1 MPSAVSITIKNY
13 RCFTDNHPATVD
25 LGPGFTAFVGPNN
38 SGKSAYL
45 KFFYEFH
52 NLWGALN
59 GANIIAHFR
68 NNPDTSYSPG
78 GLRAVIDAQEV
89 LSDHT
94 GRAMGVDVRLSAT
107 PASEPYLKSVSLT
120 ADANNPTAWRGKVSC
135 GPTECTGL
143 RTAGVDLVNET
154 GHRVWWTPFS
164 ESFASLAGCMFAPA
178 FRNAI
183 NEGSGSHYDLAVG
196 TSLVNLWN
204 QWKAGNTRSSK
215 IAIQR
220 ITNDIRHIF
229 GFHTLEINAS
239 ADGKTL
245 EVVTDGRPYRL
256 NDLGA
261 GISQFIIL
269 FANIAIRR
277 PTLLLLDEPELNL
290 HPSLQIDFLTSLAS
304 YTSTGSVVFATH
316 SLGLAR
322 ATADRIFTFTPG
334 ADGTAVSAFEQTPN
348 YAEFAGEMS
357 FSSFRELGFS
367 TILMVE
373 GPSEVKAVQQ
383 LLRLL
388 GRDHEIVVLHLGG
401 SSTICA
407 GRESE
412 LGELRRLTTA
422 VGILIDSEKASTTA
436 TLERGRQQFLADC
449 AKLGFKTLATEKRAF
464 ENYLPDRAIK
474 KVMGPGYRALTDYER
489 LKDVS
494 PAWSKME
501 NWRIARE
508 MTKDE
513 LLTTDVGKFLAS
525 L

>member
-1 MPSAVSITIKNY
+1 
-13 RCFTDNHPATVD
+13 
-25 LGPGFTAFVGPNN
+25 
-38 SGKSAYL
+38 L
-45 KFFYEFH
+45 KFLYEFQT
-52 NLWGALN
+52 LWGALN
-59 GANIIAHFR
+59 NPGIIAHFK
-68 NNPDTSYSPG
+68 NNPNNLYSPG
-78 GLRAVIDAQEV
+78 GLRAVVDAQEV

-94 GRAMGVDVRLSAT
+94 GRAMGVEVRLGAS
-107 PASEPYLKSVSLT
+107 PAYEPYLKLLALT
-120 ADANNPTAWRGKVSC
+120 AEVNNPTGWRGNVVC
-135 GPTECTGL
+135 GPSECTSL
-143 RTAGVDLVNET
+143 STAGIDLVDQS
-154 GHRVWWTPFS
+154 GHRVWWSPFS
-164 ESFASLAGCMFAPA
+164 ESFASLAGCLFAPA

-196 TSLVNLWN
+196 TSLVSLWN
-204 QWKAGNTRSSK
+204 QWKAGNTRASK

-220 ITNDIRHIF
+220 ITTDIRHIF
-229 GFHTLEINAS
+229 GFATLEINAS

-269 FANIAIRR
+269 FANVAIRR

-322 ATADRIFTFTPG
+322 ATADRVFTFTPS
-334 ADGTAVSAFEQTPN
+334 ADGTLVARFEQTPN

-357 FSSFRELGFS
+357 FSSFRELGYS

-373 GPSEVKAVQQ
+373 GPSEVKAIQQ
-383 LLRLL
+383 FLRLL
-388 GRDHEIVVLHLGG
+388 RRDHEIVVLHLGG

-407 GRESE
+407 GREVE
-412 LGELRRLTTA
+412 LGELNRLTTA
-422 VGILIDSEKASTTA
+422 VGILIDSERDTASA
-436 TLERGRQQFLADC
+436 ALEPSREQFLADC
-449 AKLGFKTLATEKRAF
+449 AKLGFKVHATKKRAF
-464 ENYLPDRAIK
+464 ENYLPDAAIK
-474 KVMGPGYRALTDYER
+474 KVMGAGFRALTDYER
-489 LKDVS
+489 LKDVR
-494 PAWSKME
+494 PAWGKTE

-513 LLTTDVGKFLAS
+513 LLATDVGQFLAS